1 MWAEERKHS
10 RETEKKHEAAV
21 RIKIQTASLT
31 G

>member
-10 RETEKKHEAAV
+10 RKTEKKHEAAV

-31 G
+31 